1 MGSSSN
7 FCVELDII
15 SVIIHEAYLAYQTTY
30 MLLALSDST
39 FSGSRARGLRMISMV
54 DEEPVLVTIGVVCK
68 VCFY

>member
-1 MGSSSN
+1 
-7 FCVELDII
+7 
-15 SVIIHEAYLAYQTTY
+15 